1 MSDQPYLLYGAYAS
15 YYTAKVRCYLR
26 KKGIPFAERLPS
38 DPTFREVVRPTS
50 GNHRIPQILAPDGEV
65 IQDSVAIVD
74 ALEKVFPDV
83 PAHPSTPCQRLFVHL
98 MELLGSEGLIT
109 LAWKHRWLFE
119 ENIPFITRDFGRTFQ
134 PQGDDQALMKYGQ
147 LIADRMT
154 SYGLPEMTPDVQQTL
169 DRQYIALL
177 DRLEAHFIDHPY
189 LLGGHPSQADYSIM
203 GALHAH
209 MGRDPAGLR
218 QLQLHG
224 PRTFRWVEHML
235 TPEIQSP
242 EWFDRDVA
250 YPADDAI
257 PDTAMVIL
265 KWLADEFA
273 APMVCHLHAFASAC
287 ESGAV
292 RAGEVIDSEHDQPLL
307 APQAITVDG
316 EHHAAHRAQVYA
328 VWLAQRFQLHWTGLS
343 PHDRATAAP
352 LFSAP
357 SLAALLHAPVGL
369 TLERRDQR
377 FYTQA
382 D

>member
-1 MSDQPYLLYGAYAS
+1 MPDQPYLLYGAYAS

-38 DPTFREVVRPTS
+38 DPTFREVVRP
-50 GNHRIPQILAPDGEV
+50 RLAIPHSPNPCTDGEV

-83 PAHPSTPCQRLFVHL
+83 PAHPSTPRQRLFVHL
-98 MELLGSEGLIT
+98 MELLGSEGLVT

-154 SYGLPEMTPDVQQTL
+154 SYGLPAMTPDVQQTL

-224 PRTFRWVEHML
+224 PRTLRWVEHML

-242 EWFDRDVA
+242 EWFDRAIA

-265 KWLADEFA
+265 TWLADEFA

-292 RAGEVIDSEHDQPLL
+292 RAGKVIDSEHDQPLL
-307 APQAITVDG
+307 AHKLSQLTANTTPPIALRSMPFGWHNVSSCIG
-316 EHHAAHRAQVYA
+316 LGLPSRRAA
-328 VWLAQRFQLHWTGLS
+328 
-343 PHDRATAAP
+343 AAFV
-352 LFSAP
+352 FSA
-357 SLAALLHAPVGL
+357 
-369 TLERRDQR
+369 
-377 FYTQA
+377 
-382 D
+382 